1 MTNGGAQ
8 HTMQDGKAVSD
19 EPAAIAARREFVR
32 LMIEQE
38 VLQFGDF
45 TLKSGRKSPY
55 FFNLGKVADAQG
67 LAALGGAYA
76 TALGALGWSYEVLFG
91 PAYKGIPIAS
101 ATGCALADL
110 SPSFNPG
117 IAYNR
122 KEAKDHGEGGQLV
135 GADIASRKVVVLDDV
150 LTAGTAVREALALI
164 KAGQGELTGVLV
176 ALDRCERVLED
187 GEENPRDG
195 SGVTAIGALMEELQV
210 PVRSIVR
217 LQDVIDYLDSEGTRS
232 EALQAILNYRNAY
245 CVY

>member
-1 MTNGGAQ
+1 MPNTD
-8 HTMQDGKAVSD
+8 TETVSD
-19 EPAAIAARREFVR
+19 ATTNAPAAKAARREFVS

-55 FFNLGKVADAQG
+55 FFNLGKIADARG
-67 LAALGGAYA
+67 LAALGHAYA
-76 TALGALGWSYEVLFG
+76 ATLAELGWSYEVLFG

-101 ATGCALADL
+101 ATGCALATSGASL
-110 SPSFNPG
+110 NPG

-135 GADIASRKVVVLDDV
+135 GAEIEARRVVVLDDV
-150 LTAGTAVREALALI
+150 LTAGTAVREALGLI
-164 KAGQGELTGVLV
+164 KAGRGELSGVLV
-176 ALDRCERVLED
+176 ALDREERVLAPGED
-187 GEENPRDG
+187 NQADG
-195 SGVTAIGALMEELQV
+195 SGVTAIGALMAELDV

-217 LQDVIDYLDSEGTRS
+217 LQDVIDYLDSEGAHS
-232 EALQAILNYRNAY
+232 EALQAILNYRNTY

>member
-1 MTNGGAQ
+1 MTHATQNNTQTDTPQAQ
-8 HTMQDGKAVSD
+8 
-19 EPAAIAARREFVR
+19 AARREFVR

-45 TLKSGRKSPY
+45 TLKSGRSSPY
-55 FFNLGKVADAQG
+55 FFNLGKVADARG
-67 LAALGGAYA
+67 LAALGHAYA
-76 TALGALGWSYEVLFG
+76 AALAELGWSFEVLFG

-101 ATGCALADL
+101 ATGCALAAAN
-110 SPSFNPG
+110 SPANPG

-135 GADIASRKVVVLDDV
+135 GAEIESRKVVVLDDV
-150 LTAGTAVREALALI
+150 LTAGTAVREALTLI
-164 KAGQGELTGVLV
+164 KAGQGELAGVLV
-176 ALDRCERVLED
+176 ALDREERVLAQGD
-187 GEENPRDG
+187 ENPADG
-195 SGVTAIGALMEELQV
+195 TGITAIGALMQELDV

-217 LQDVIDYLDSEGTRS
+217 LQDVIDYLDSEGVYS

>member
-1 MTNGGAQ
+1 MTNATQNKTQPDTPKAQ
-8 HTMQDGKAVSD
+8 
-19 EPAAIAARREFVR
+19 AARREFVR

-45 TLKSGRKSPY
+45 TLKSGRRSPY
-55 FFNLGKVADAQG
+55 FFNLGKVADARG
-67 LAALGGAYA
+67 LAALGHAYA
-76 TALGALGWSYEVLFG
+76 AALVELGWSFEVLFG

-101 ATGCALADL
+101 ATGCALAAAD
-110 SPSFNPG
+110 SPVNPG

-135 GADIASRKVVVLDDV
+135 GAAIESRKVVVLDDV
-150 LTAGTAVREALALI
+150 LTAGTAVREALTLI

-176 ALDRCERVLED
+176 ALDREERVLAAD
-187 GEENPRDG
+187 DENPADG
-195 SGVTAIGALMEELQV
+195 TGVTAIGALMQELGV

-217 LQDVIDYLDSEGTRS
+217 LQDVIDYLDSEGAHS
-232 EALQAILNYRNAY
+232 EALQAILSYRNAY